1 MAWGDR
7 AQDQTPLLTPLLN
20 PPSQDL
26 EVGDSTSASLQ
37 ALEAN
42 VRSIEALEEKIDML
56 DSEMTSLEK
65 ESNGIIDTLENRIVF
80 LLSYTT
86 GGIFFQHLRF
96 SCVAIGY
103 ITSVIVFCLILGLG
117 FVIWDARMK
126 LRRMIPAIKKL
137 DERRVKFVNLA
148 QPICVSKSER
158 ISRHQN
164 GPVHD
169 TAPLHPTEK
178 ADLVRDRSML
188 IVNSEEYLGRFE
200 SYNCEFILAAIICV
214 LINGAAICF
223 IAYFTY
229 CQSDVLG
236 GKTPMMPPQPMQP
249 THTCSLCGLSE
260 ESAYIFKYDSR
271 HGQWKHNELKV
282 KDDEKLVTRYGI
294 RNPEDIPRAEAGAEY
309 IVESTRV
316 FNDKDKAAAAHLKV
330 EEADDIQ
337 KVSATFGG
345 ASEVKNQ
352 VPSQTDA
359 APGDRVPEDCPAS
372 ISSSELPP
380 HLVLDMPVLSPTMNI
395 AKWMTKEGHKVA
407 VDDVLCEK
415 EADKA
420 TLGAESLVEGFLAKI
435 LAREGSKDVADGQPT
450 AIPVEDAYEDL
461 PSSQICKADM
471 FEDEEK
477 ILYGEKPVIGCG
489 IRNPVEIPWAEAG
502 AEYVVDSTG
511 AFPDKD
517 KAATAHLKADKYEKR
532 RSVLS
537 RKSLY
542 KFEKGD

>member
-1 MAWGDR
+1 MKLPFGWIPSFHTSQS
-7 AQDQTPLLTPLLN
+7 QDQTPLLTPLLN

-37 ALEAN
+37 TLEAN

-80 LLSYTT
+80 LLSYTA

-103 ITSVIVFCLILGLG
+103 ITSVIVFCLILGLS

-126 LRRMIPAIKKL
+126 LRRMIPAVKKL
-137 DERRVKFVNLA
+137 DKRRVKLVVQA
-148 QPICVSKSER
+148 QSICVLESKR
-158 ISRHQN
+158 ISRHNQN
-164 GPVHD
+164 GPVDD
-169 TAPLHPTEK
+169 TAPLQK

-188 IVNSEEYLGRFE
+188 IANSEEYLGRFE
-200 SYNCEFILAAIICV
+200 SYNCGFILAAIICV

-229 CQSDVLG
+229 CQADVLG

-249 THTCSLCGLSE
+249 THSCSLCGLSE
-260 ESAYIFKYDSR
+260 ESAYIFKYDSG

-282 KDDEKLVTRYGI
+282 KDEKLVTRYGI

-330 EEADDIQ
+330 EEANDIQ
-337 KVSATFGG
+337 KVSATVGG

-359 APGDRVPEDCPAS
+359 APEDRVPEDCPAS

-415 EADKA
+415 EANEA
-420 TLGAESLVEGFLAKI
+420 TLESESLVEGFLAKI
-435 LAREGSKDVADGQPT
+435 LALEGSKDVADGQPI
-450 AIPVEDAYEDL
+450 AIPVSL
-461 PSSQICKADM
+461 LM
-471 FEDEEK
+471 
-477 ILYGEKPVIGCG
+477 L
-489 IRNPVEIPWAEAG
+489 
-502 AEYVVDSTG
+502 
-511 AFPDKD
+511 
-517 KAATAHLKADKYEKR
+517 
-532 RSVLS
+532 LS
-537 RKSLY
+537 L
-542 KFEKGD
+542 FTD